1 MADAGGLMFPRQQ
14 YDDKYYRNISLENNF
29 MNYSVDDLLYAF
41 MSYHT
46 TYDPQTEE
54 YYLTERNWVKYVLRR
69 V

>member
-1 MADAGGLMFPRQQ
+1 MFHMADAGGLMFPRQQ

-46 TYDPQTEE
+46 TYDPQT
-54 YYLTERNWVKYVLRR
+54 
-69 V
+69 